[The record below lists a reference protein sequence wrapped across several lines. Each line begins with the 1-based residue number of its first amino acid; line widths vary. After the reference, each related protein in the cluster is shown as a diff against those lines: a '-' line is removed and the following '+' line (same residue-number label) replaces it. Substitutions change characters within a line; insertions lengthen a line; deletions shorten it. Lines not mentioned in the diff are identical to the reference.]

1 MKPGDLVRTVF
12 NSYRLKGE
20 LGLVVEVKDKES
32 FMYPIVVLS
41 RGELYHFGAYEL
53 EIVNEGAAEYDG
65 CKEKERLCL

>member
-41 RGELYHFGAYEL
+41 RGDLYHFGAYEL
-53 EIVNEGAAEYDG
+53 EIVKDNVTPFNDF
-65 CKEKERLCL
+65 KEKE